1 VTTPGRCQDRVS
13 GRYIP
18 RAGLCKPAIEIDA
31 ALGDAAELVIVRTR
45 NNASALR
52 YISGDDVWTG
62 IAT

>member
-1 VTTPGRCQDRVS
+1 VS